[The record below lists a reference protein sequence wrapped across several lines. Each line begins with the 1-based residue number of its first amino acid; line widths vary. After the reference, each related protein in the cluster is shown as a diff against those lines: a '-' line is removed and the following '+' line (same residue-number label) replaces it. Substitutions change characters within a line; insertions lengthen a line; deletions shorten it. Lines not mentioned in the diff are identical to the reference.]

1 VPPAAP
7 GAGVPTDAAPM
18 PPAPMADPQ
27 AQLRSQRRVVQAS
40 KIVRAN

>member
-1 VPPAAP
+1 
-7 GAGVPTDAAPM
+7 M

-27 AQLRSQRRVVQAS
+27 ASMRSQRRILQAS

>member
-1 VPPAAP
+1 
-7 GAGVPTDAAPM
+7 M

-27 AQLRSQRRVVQAS
+27 ASTRSHRRVVQAS